1 MHTIRLQFTATAKR
15 TAWRTAGSVDPWGIP
30 DSLNYRNVITETAC
44 TLLLVNHNIHTVQ
57 TDASTIQF
65 ESERDC
71 MFAFI
76 KLSNSAAYTP
86 RIVD

>member
-1 MHTIRLQFTATAKR
+1 MHTIRLQFKSTAHK
-15 TAWRTAGSVDPWGIP
+15 GIP
-30 DSLNYRNVITETAC
+30 DYYRNVITETAC

-76 KLSNSAAYTP
+76 KLSNSTAYTP

>member
-1 MHTIRLQFTATAKR
+1 MHTIRLQFTSTTHK
-15 TAWRTAGSVDPWGIP
+15 GIP
-30 DSLNYRNVITETAC
+30 DRLNYRNVMTETAC